1 MKLCFSAYLVYAP
14 GKFFLNLILISFI
27 ISKVGIIIPIGVG
40 LLSTVAGENA
50 YILGLWL
57 SLMVSKEELV
67 ITMLSLKKTL
77 DDGYYIT
84 LVRNAYC

>member
-1 MKLCFSAYLVYAP
+1 M
-14 GKFFLNLILISFI
+14 
-27 ISKVGIIIPIGVG
+27 GIIIPIGVG